1 MGFRHRLALFLVVT
15 LAAVQLLTA
24 LVAYSYLRNSLLDQA
39 RGELTTAT
47 DVFQRQLGLLSERVS
62 DDVQV
67 LSLDYALRQAIA
79 QQDHDTELSAL
90 RNHGRRVGAT
100 RMMLVGLDGKI
111 SADTGAPGI
120 LGNPFVYTDLLDD
133 SSATGERTALATL
146 GRKIYWVVVAPVRA
160 PVPIAFIAAWIPIDD
175 AMLGKLAGLSN
186 IPLSIALA
194 SNGSRNGWSI
204 LARTKSGPASA
215 ALLSTLPAGKVA
227 SASASASANAQR
239 GEYFTVATTL
249 NTARHS
255 APVIAVLGYPLAE
268 AFSAYRAIVLPVLF
282 FLGFALLLAVACAML
297 VVRNASRPLE
307 ALAATA
313 RRIARGDYTPPPQL
327 GAMDEIGQLS
337 DALTVMARSISDRE
351 AALTSMIGAL
361 EIARNEAVK
370 ASEVKSQFLANMSHE
385 LRTPLNAIVGFGE
398 MLHQEILGPLGV
410 LRYREYANDILA
422 SAQRLLGLVS
432 RMLDLAEVE
441 TGRFTIE
448 RKPISATDAL
458 QQAVAAI
465 GSLAER
471 EGVQLRVLKNAID
484 APNID
489 GDVDKL
495 RQALTSILHNAVK
508 FTPAGGN
515 VTVSL
520 EHNPAEIAIRIAD
533 SGVGMTQADV
543 EVVTRP
549 FHRRRS
555 ALDGQHQGAGLGLP
569 FAKTIVEMHHGVLT
583 IESVP
588 GAGTTVEIRLPAMGA
603 KMSDAA

>member
-24 LVAYSYLRNSLLDQA
+24 LVAYSYLRNSLFDQA
-39 RGELTTAT
+39 RSELTTAT
-47 DVFQRQLGLLSERVS
+47 DVFQRQLGLLSERVA

-79 QQDHDTELSAL
+79 QQDYDTELSAL

-111 SADTGAPGI
+111 SADTGAPGV
-120 LGNPFVYTDLLDD
+120 LGNPFVYADLLDD
-133 SSATGERTALATL
+133 SSVTGERTALATL

-160 PVPIAFIAAWIPIDD
+160 PVPIAFIAAWIPIDN

-194 SNGSRNGWSI
+194 SKGSRNRWDI
-204 LARTKSGPASA
+204 LARTKSGPTNA
-215 ALLSTLPAGKVA
+215 ALLSPSSLPAGEV
-227 SASASASANAQR
+227 ASANAQR

-249 NTARHS
+249 KTAPHS
-255 APVIAVLGYPLAE
+255 APVVAVLGYPLAE
-268 AFSAYRAIVLPVLF
+268 AFSAYRAIVIPVLF

-307 ALAATA
+307 ALATTA
-313 RRIARGDYTPPPQL
+313 RRIATGDYTPPPQL

-370 ASEVKSQFLANMSHE
+370 ANEAKSQFLANMSHE

-410 LRYREYANDILA
+410 LRYREYANDILT

-448 RKPISATDAL
+448 RKPISAADAL

-489 GDVDKL
+489 GDADKL

-508 FTPAGGN
+508 FTPAGGE

-520 EHNPAEIAIRIAD
+520 EHDAAEIAIHIRD
-533 SGVGMTQADV
+533 SGVGMTEADV

-569 FAKTIVEMHHGVLT
+569 FAKTIVEMHDGVLT
-583 IESVP
+583 INSAP